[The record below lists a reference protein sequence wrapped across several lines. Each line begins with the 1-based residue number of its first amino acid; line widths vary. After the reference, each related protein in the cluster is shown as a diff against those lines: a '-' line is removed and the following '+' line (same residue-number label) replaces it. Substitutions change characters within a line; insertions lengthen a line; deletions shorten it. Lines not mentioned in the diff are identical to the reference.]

1 MNDEKIKKALE
12 CCFESQCHKCPML
25 GKHLCRKSLGKH
37 ALDFINQLQERIEEL
52 EILIEV
58 AKCRKYYRKFIDE
71 VFCKQKGNKLLEPD
85 FDYIYQLYF
94 EQQAEIEQLKSLCTS
109 KDVIIKEQ
117 QTEIERLQN
126 TIDDVLDREPLLV
139 ERAEKY
145 AREEFAE
152 RLKKKKL
159 HIEDEGQIF
168 KMVHCYEIDNLL
180 AEIEGEENA

>member
-71 VFCKQKGNKLLEPD
+71 VFCKQKGNELLEPD

-94 EQQAEIEQLKSLCTS
+94 EQQAEIE
-109 KDVIIKEQ
+109 
-117 QTEIERLQN
+117 RLQN
-126 TIDDVLDREPLLV
+126 TIDDVLDRESLLV
-139 ERAEKY
+139 ERSEKY
-145 AREEFAE
+145 AIEEFAE
-152 RLKKKKL
+152 LIVADYPEMKFYL
-159 HIEDEGQIF
+159 N
-168 KMVHCYEIDNLL
+168 NLL
-180 AEIEGEENA
+180 AKMAGEENA